1 MKSAR
6 RPAFC
11 STSLDTTSTD
21 KLARKSTRHC
31 PLSPVCFALPLQFRL
46 SCLTKVFVSGAAWFA
61 RFTATLVLV
70 RQDSL
75 VFGVHDIPWYSMIFH
90 DIPWYSMKSCD
101 LLLSLMFLWP
111 HVIPCAFPSFSAS
124 TELVLVRAM
133 CHTAVRAPHDL
144 ISPGRSLA
152 WNRHTSSSSS
162 RRHPLVPQII

>member
-75 VFGVHDIPWYSMIFH
+75 VFGVHYIPWYSMIFH
-90 DIPWYSMKSCD
+90 DIPWS
-101 LLLSLMFLWP
+101 
-111 HVIPCAFPSFSAS
+111 HVIFCWVWCFCDPMWSPVLSHLSRHQPS
-124 TELVLVRAM
+124 
-133 CHTAVRAPHDL
+133 
-144 ISPGRSLA
+144 
-152 WNRHTSSSSS
+152 WSSSGQCATLQSVH
-162 RRHPLVPQII
+162 RMTWYPQGEVWPEIVTLHHLHPGDIPLCHK